1 MYANIKLEVQDTAF
15 LFIVLAVSLYIHLE
29 IKGFAMYCTRKKKL
43 DWLEKKW
50 LGEKG

>member
-29 IKGFAMYCTRKKKL
+29 IKEFAMHCTMKKIL
-43 DWLEKKW
+43 DLLEKRMV
-50 LGEKG
+50 GEKG